1 MLCHHISLN
10 LCSGT
15 HQCQRWSHLQ
25 GCWLAQ
31 LFLKLG
37 KLLFTRATIDSL
49 NKLWDVGG
57 DSETSMG
64 FTSDVI
70 IMPSFSPLIPLLL
83 PLSLPS
89 LQFSLLLSIAASH
102 HCQIYINLFVTLCSS
117 VSPIALIPPQ
127 FCPSVAP
134 SFSYLYCLSYKW
146 TEHRDWKNNRVEGV
160 IREKKWSGVLH
171 RETERRDNA
180 TLENQSSWQHCG
192 NPGRTSLLI
201 KKLINCLLIA

>member
-57 DSETSMG
+57 DSETSIG

-117 VSPIALIPPQ
+117 VSPIALIPP
-127 FCPSVAP
+127 S
-134 SFSYLYCLSYKW
+134 S
-146 TEHRDWKNNRVEGV
+146 
-160 IREKKWSGVLH
+160 
-171 RETERRDNA
+171 A
-180 TLENQSSWQHCG
+180 TLLLPPFRTSIASLTNGQSIG
-192 NPGRTSLLI
+192 TGRTIEWKVWSERKNDQESSTEKRREEITPPWKTSRHGNTVATRDGLA
-201 KKLINCLLIA
+201 C